1 MKTIKLT
8 KENLKKAIRETVLAL
23 KAGEVLEVPTD
34 TVSGLIC
41 DYYNKSAEKEIFR
54 LKKRPEEKIL
64 PIFISS
70 ISEVKKL
77 VPVNR
82 RQEKFMEKVWPG
94 KVTCVLKKDVG
105 GFRIPGDKFILKLL
119 QKFGGPLLQTSAN
132 ISGELPAGGAPSTV
146 VDITGEDLKILRE
159 GAVSGEELQRIWDLI

>member
-119 QKFGGPLLQTSAN
+119 QKYHLNYQALFAVKLELAMVFLLW
-132 ISGELPAGGAPSTV
+132 V
-146 VDITGEDLKILRE
+146 ITINWAILEKSFNR
-159 GAVSGEELQRIWDLI
+159 